1 MDNKNRVFQFDNGLV
16 LLYEEM
22 AWSESFAIG
31 VSVPAGAIWERE
43 DLAGVASITCE
54 MTNRGAHRV
63 SAWPPR
69 SVPPH

>member
-31 VSVPAGAIWERE
+31 FSFPAGAIW
-43 DLAGVASITCE
+43 
-54 MTNRGAHRV
+54 
-63 SAWPPR
+63 
-69 SVPPH
+69 

>member
-31 VSVPAGAIWERE
+31 VSVPAPFGNGKI
-43 DLAGVASITCE
+43 
-54 MTNRGAHRV
+54 
-63 SAWPPR
+63 
-69 SVPPH
+69 